1 MKLSLGA
8 FTSLKKPNEHPS
20 AAQSPRDR
28 LSAEIEHYIRYPV
41 IDGDEK
47 SSFYIDKI
55 THKTHCLFCQ
65 NNLIDQKSQLFGLF
79 CDGSRF
85 RFFYETA

>member
-8 FTSLKKPNEHPS
+8 FTSLKKPNERPS

-28 LSAEIEHYIRYPV
+28 LSAEIEHYIRY
-41 IDGDEK
+41 EK